1 MYTMKNLNRTALIAE
16 PTTILIKDYHNKIA
30 LARIIRELV
39 GNLSSKKKNTKL
51 FSLVFLFLN
60 DYSIIAISPPEPSFM
75 ILSNVSLSLYLA
87 FSGINDSFA

>member
-39 GNLSSKKKNTKL
+39 GNLSSKKEKYQA
-51 FSLVFLFLN
+51 FLAWYF
-60 DYSIIAISPPEPSFM
+60 F
-75 ILSNVSLSLYLA
+75 
-87 FSGINDSFA
+87 F

>member
-39 GNLSSKKKNTKL
+39 GNLSSKRKIP
-51 FSLVFLFLN
+51 SFLAWYFFLN